1 MWQQKT
7 KKFKESWYEMN
18 KKNITII
25 VSVLIVAILVVLLI
39 LFGSKKKVEFD
50 SQGGSTVSTQEVGFW
65 KKAKKPANPTK
76 EGYTFDNWY
85 YENDVY
91 DFDTKVTKGIT
102 LKARWIKNGEDGTVG
117 YTVTFNTNGGSSIA
131 NVNTNAEGILQK
143 PADPTREGYK
153 FAGWQLDGKDFDF
166 STKLTKNST
175 LTAKWVKDDSQ
186 PSGGEKTPKLNS
198 GNFTLN
204 VGKTKKLAM
213 QNTTGKVTW
222 KSSNTKVA
230 TVDSNGNVKAV
241 AAGTAKITATVDG
254 KDYTITVTVK
264 NPNSGNQGGNTQTP
278 TEPENPNPPIVDPE
292 PEKPTSYS
300 VKCTPIG
307 GTLDQCR
314 VDIVDSNGNIVNGK
328 VLLTEKF
335 GTYEVKAGPNGGF
348 TLPKGDYVSGKVVST
363 N

>member
-1 MWQQKT
+1 
-7 KKFKESWYEMN
+7 MN
-18 KKNITII
+18 KKNITIM

-50 SQGGSTVSTQEVGFW
+50 TQGGSTVSTQEVGFM

-85 YENDVY
+85 YDNDVY
-91 DFDTKVTKGIT
+91 DFDTKITKGIT
-102 LKARWIKNGEDGTVG
+102 LKARWIKNGEGESIG
-117 YTVTFNTNGGSSIA
+117 YTVTFNTNGGSAIA
-131 NVNTNAEGILQK
+131 SVNTNAEGILQK
-143 PADPTREGYK
+143 PADPTRAGYK

-175 LTAKWVKDDSQ
+175 LTAKWIKDDSE
-186 PSGGEKTPKLNS
+186 PSGGEKTPKLSS

-204 VGKTKKLAM
+204 TGKSKKLSM

-241 AAGTAKITATVDG
+241 AAGTAKITATVGG
-254 KDYTITVTVK
+254 KEYTVTVTVK
-264 NPNSGNQGGNTQTP
+264 NPSSGNQGGTT
-278 TEPENPNPPIVDPE
+278 TPENPGTDPTPEE
-292 PEKPTSYS
+292 PKPTSYT

-314 VDIVDSNGNIVNGK
+314 IDIIDSNGKTVSGR

-335 GTYEVKAGPNGGF
+335 GTYEENSGF
-348 TLPKGDYVSGKVVST
+348 TLPRGDFISAKVIST

>member
-39 LFGSKKKVEFD
+39 LFGSKKKIEFD

-85 YENDVY
+85 YDNDVY

-102 LKARWIKNGEDGTVG
+102 LKARWIKNGEEGTVG

-264 NPNSGNQGGNTQTP
+264 NPSSGNQGGNTQTP
-278 TEPENPNPPIVDPE
+278 TEPENPDKPVNPDPK
-292 PEKPTSYS
+292 PEKTYKASCEAIS
-300 VKCTPIG
+300 GSTVEQCEIVIR
-307 GTLDQCR
+307 DQ
-314 VDIVDSNGNIVNGK
+314 DGNKVNGTVRVELTTGGSG
-328 VLLTEKF
+328 VLATGK
-335 GTYEVKAGPNGGF
+335 
-348 TLPKGDYVSGKVVST
+348 TLGSKLFKSATVESV